1 MSDSRPSAILRV
13 VNEVLLQGA
22 YERFAT
28 ACDVR
33 VIPQAHGGRIVVCSA
48 GHPLPMVIRADGRVE
63 TAGRNGTLVGVT
75 EEVELFDVSMEI
87 RPSDAVVLFTDGLI
101 EWPSHPDV
109 ERSLRDLLSSLACR
123 PASGIVEALE
133 RWWDE
138 GTGGHG
144 HDDAAVLVLRAVA
157 AGSGADDPDADT
169 ETDTETETE
178 TETETTLFDQ

>member
-1 MSDSRPSAILRV
+1 V

-48 GHPLPMVIRADGRVE
+48 GHPLPMLIRADGQVE
-63 TAGRNGTLVGVT
+63 TAGRNGTLLGVS
-75 EEVELFDVSMEI
+75 EEVDLYDVPMEI
-87 RPSDAVVLFTDGLI
+87 RPGDALVLFTDGLV

-109 ERSLRDLLSSLACR
+109 EGSLRELLSSLSCR
-123 PASGIVEALE
+123 PAAGIVEALE

-144 HDDAAVLVLRAVA
+144 HDDAAVLVLRAVPGGDNPDTA
-157 AGSGADDPDADT
+157 AFDD
-169 ETDTETETE
+169 
-178 TETETTLFDQ
+178 